1 MKPMPA
7 PIRPAYATACGTAI
21 NAMPTYILIIL
32 AAVSSQFV
40 VLTFFVSGV
49 KCLSE
54 NYEFVYFGHL
64 SDGFELLAVF

>member
-7 PIRPAYATACGTAI
+7 PIRPAYAIACGTAI

-40 VLTFFVSGV
+40 VLTFLDSGV
-49 KCLSE
+49 RCLSE
-54 NYEFVYFGHL
+54 NSELVYLGHL
-64 SDGFELLAVF
+64 SDGLELFAVF